1 MKKIILFLGVFYAG
15 LVSGQG
21 IEADINAI
29 IEKAKTGNENA
40 QYTLGGYYCF
50 GSNGVEQSYSKA
62 AYWWEKAAEQGHS
75 DAQFNLG
82 VCYSKGEGVEQ
93 SYSKAIYWYK
103 KAAEQGNS
111 SAQYNIGVCY
121 SEGEGVEQSYSKA
134 IYWYKKAAEQGH
146 SDAQFNLGTCYYN
159 GNGVEKSKTNAIY
172 WFRKA
177 CNNFDDK
184 ACEVLNKIK

>member
-29 IEKAKTGNENA
+29 IEKAKTGNVNA
-40 QYTLGGYYCF
+40 QYTLGRYYLL
-50 GSNGVEQSYSKA
+50 GSNGVERSYSKA

-75 DAQFNLG
+75 NAQYNIG
-82 VCYSKGEGVEQ
+82 VCYSNGEGVEQ

-111 SAQYNIGVCY
+111 DAQYNIGVCY
-121 SEGEGVEQSYSKA
+121 YNGDGVEQSKTKA
-134 IYWYKKAAEQGH
+134 I
-146 SDAQFNLGTCYYN
+146 F
-159 GNGVEKSKTNAIY
+159 

-177 CNNFDDK
+177 CNNFEDK
-184 ACEVLNKIK
+184 ACEALNEIK